1 MRYDLKLIYEIGND
15 DNLVRIIFDN
25 RYEIRRGEVD
35 TIYDARYSDKI
46 AQNVPDY
53 MFSEGIQNVIKNIW
67 KN

>member
-15 DNLVRIIFDN
+15 DNLERIIFDN

-35 TIYDARYSDKI
+35 TIYDARYPDKI